1 MIQKPKVSVWV
12 ITYNHE
18 RFIERAIDS
27 VLMQET
33 DFTYEI
39 VIGDDCS
46 RDNTGNILEK
56 YRIKFP
62 EIIRLLLHEKNIG
75 LGSNF
80 MQTYLACKC
89 QYVAMLEGDDYWT
102 DKHKL
107 QKQVHEMDLHPEC
120 TLCGHSVEARN
131 EKGEYLYTYGPSQMV
146 HGLKNIYEMEDI
158 IKGNFMHTSG
168 LMVRNHVV
176 EQFPEWFKDCV
187 TADFV
192 FQILHAMHGKILF
205 LPQTMSVFNN
215 NAGSAWATKSILY
228 KAQNAIKAYRLVDR
242 MLDYQYHAIV
252 KNIIAYWN
260 FKCAY
265 IHLDEGR
272 KISAIHCMLKSFM
285 NAPVDKY
292 RERTPVSYVKI
303 LIEMI
308 CPSLY
313 SLKMKIGG
321 MFSLDGKRNND

>member
-1 MIQKPKVSVWV
+1 MMENPKVSVWV
-12 ITYNHE
+12 ITYNHDK
-18 RFIERAIDS
+18 FIERAIDS
-27 VLMQET
+27 VLMQEI

-46 RDNTGNILEK
+46 RDNTRNILKE

-62 EIIRLLLHEKNIG
+62 ENIRLLLRERNIG

-80 MQTYLACKC
+80 MQTYLACKG
-89 QYVAMLEGDDYWT
+89 QYVAMLEGDDYWI

-107 QKQVHEMDLHPEC
+107 QKQVHEMDRHPEC
-120 TLCGHSVEARN
+120 TICGHLVEARN
-131 EKGEYLYTYGPSQMV
+131 EKGEYLYTYGPSAIV

-158 IKGNFMHTSG
+158 IKSNFIHTSG

-176 EQFPEWFKDCV
+176 EQFPVWFRECL

-192 FQILHAMHGKILF
+192 FQILHAMHGKIFF
-205 LPQTMSVFNN
+205 LPETMSVFNN
-215 NAGSAWATKSILY
+215 NTASAWATKSILY
-228 KAQNAIKAYRLVDR
+228 KAPNAIKTYRLVDR
-242 MLDYQYHAIV
+242 MLDYKYHAIV
-252 KNIIAYWN
+252 KNVIAFWN

-265 IHLDEGR
+265 IHLKDGK
-272 KISAIHCMLKSFM
+272 KISAIQCMIKSFI

-292 RERTPVSYVKI
+292 RGRTPISYLKI

-308 CPSLY
+308 CPPLY
-313 SLKMKIGG
+313 SLKIKIEGI
-321 MFSLDGKRNND
+321 FSLDGK